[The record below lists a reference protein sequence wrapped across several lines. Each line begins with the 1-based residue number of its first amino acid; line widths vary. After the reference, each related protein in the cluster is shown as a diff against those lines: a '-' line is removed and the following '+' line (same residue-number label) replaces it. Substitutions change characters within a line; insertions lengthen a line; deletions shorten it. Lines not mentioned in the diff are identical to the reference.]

1 MNQVKV
7 EEKQKPLRRSE
18 KTTLAL
24 DKLLK
29 QIGIE
34 LAKTENCIHK
44 GSCFSS
50 LLIVSLK
57 SLMIGYGIKLI
68 SMLVFALRK
77 IITKPKTIKNILTDK
92 NPVKFGL
99 FLGSFTF
106 IFRGIVCSLRRFLSK
121 EKEKYI
127 YLVAGFIGGLISIL
141 FLEKDSRQAIGLFLL
156 ARAIDISYQTLLV
169 SLPCL
174 LPDISKASS

>member
-1 MNQVKV
+1 
-7 EEKQKPLRRSE
+7 
-18 KTTLAL
+18 
-24 DKLLK
+24 
-29 QIGIE
+29 
-34 LAKTENCIHK
+34 
-44 GSCFSS
+44 
-50 LLIVSLK
+50 
-57 SLMIGYGIKLI
+57 MIGYGIKLI

-156 ARAIDISYQTLLV
+156 ARAIDISYQTLVKKGYLPEFKYFYV
-169 SLPCL
+169 FLYGAMMYITGYCYMNEPGSLSPETGKFYDL
-174 LPDISKASS
+174 FINGNLNDMLMRKIQI